1 MYELVPLEA
10 AKKLKKLKCNILCNA
25 YYSAKL
31 SYNRIYCG
39 GSMTEKSYINLD
51 MLKDWNDVPCY
62 KTRDVLRWLKRKNF
76 PIELRW
82 NGQTYDCI
90 IKSLVT
96 TEFDTGEIKEEKAYE
111 VAIDFVL
118 DKITC

>member
-25 YYSAKL
+25 FYSAKEDFK
-31 SYNRIYCG
+31 RVYCG
-39 GSMTEKSYINLD
+39 SGNSDKSYINLD
-51 MLKDWNDVPCY
+51 MIGFSNDIPCY

-76 PIELRW
+76 PIELKW

-90 IKSLVT
+90 IKSSAT